1 METRVK
7 TRKAKERME
16 IARIKTRKAK
26 ERERRKV
33 PKALNIT
40 PVL

>member
-16 IARIKTRKAK
+16 TARIMTRKAK
-26 ERERRKV
+26 ERERIKV
-33 PKALNIT
+33 PMAPNLT